1 MLEIVQRGVSLDRAE
16 KVAIMLHG
24 RGASAHSIL
33 ELEKY
38 LNLEDFALLA
48 PQAKGNT
55 WYPFSFMAPDAS
67 NEPALSNSIRHLE
80 DLVSG
85 LYNQGFESKQ
95 IFWIGFS
102 QGACLSLEFATRHAK
117 RYGGVAAFTG
127 GLIGEKLQP
136 GKYSG
141 DFAGTP
147 VFIGASFRDMH
158 VPLERIEASAKL
170 MQSLGANVQKLIF
183 QDTMHTIRQEELD
196 WVNTHIF

>member
-1 MLEIVQRGVSLDRAE
+1 MLEIVRRGVSLDRAE

-24 RGASAHSIL
+24 RGASAQSIL

-38 LNLEDFALLA
+38 LNLEGFALVA

-85 LYNQGFESKQ
+85 LYSQGLESEQ
-95 IFWIGFS
+95 IYWIGFS
-102 QGACLSLEFATRHAK
+102 QGACLSLEFAARHA
-117 RYGGVAAFTG
+117 RTYGGVVAFTG
-127 GLIGEKLQP
+127 GLVGEKLQP
-136 GKYSG
+136 ERYAG

-147 VFIGASFRDMH
+147 VFIGASFKDMH
-158 VPLERIEASAKL
+158 VPLERIEASTKL
-170 MQSLGANVQKLIF
+170 MESMGATVKTMIF

-196 WVNTHIF
+196 WVNKNIL